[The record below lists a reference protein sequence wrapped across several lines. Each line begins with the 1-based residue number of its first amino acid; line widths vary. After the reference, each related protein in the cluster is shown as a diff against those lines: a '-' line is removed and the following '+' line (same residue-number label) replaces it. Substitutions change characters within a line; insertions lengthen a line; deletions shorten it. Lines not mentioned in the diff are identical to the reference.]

1 MRLERMRIQSPGLLV
16 STLDIRA
23 LSAAHRSR
31 RSTLLSTRPSGGER
45 TAIVTGAA
53 RGIGAATAM
62 ALAARGIAPAL
73 FVRDPGAAAG
83 IADKVRARGVA
94 CRVESCDVADY
105 GSVRAAV
112 ARTADA
118 WGRLDAVI
126 NNAGQVEPMRF
137 IADTDPAEWAH
148 AYAANVIGAYH
159 VVREALPLLLREGG
173 AVVNLSTGAAHTPRD
188 GWSAYCGS
196 KAALAMFTRSIAKEY
211 GDKGVFAYG
220 LQAGLVDT
228 EMQVSIRRA
237 GINEISRIPREQ
249 LDAPER
255 SANAIAWL
263 AAERPAEFAGQ
274 DLHVSH
280 PAFAEH
286 LDRPDGSPA

>member
-1 MRLERMRIQSPGLLV
+1 MSIRPGG
-16 STLDIRA
+16 S
-23 LSAAHRSR
+23 
-31 RSTLLSTRPSGGER
+31 EQR

-73 FVRDPGAAAG
+73 FVRDPGAASG
-83 IADKVRARGVA
+83 IAERIRDLGVA
-94 CRVESCDVADY
+94 CRVETSDVADY
-105 GSVRAAV
+105 GSVRAAL

-126 NNAGQVEPMRF
+126 NNAGTVEPMGF
-137 IADTDPAEWAH
+137 IADTDPADWAS
-148 AYAANVIGAYH
+148 AFAVNVVGAYY
-159 VVREALPLLLREGG
+159 VVREALPLLLAQGG

-188 GWSAYCGS
+188 GWSAYCGT
-196 KAALAMFTRSIAKEY
+196 KAALAMFTRNIAKEY
-211 GDKGVFAYG
+211 GDKGVFAYS
-220 LQAGLVDT
+220 LQPGMVDT
-228 EMQVSIRRA
+228 EMQVRIRRA

-249 LDAPER
+249 LDPPER
-255 SANAIAWL
+255 SANVIAWL
-263 AAERPAEFAGQ
+263 AAERPAKLAGQ

-286 LDRPDGSPA
+286 LDRPDGSPT

>member
-1 MRLERMRIQSPGLLV
+1 MG
-16 STLDIRA
+16 
-23 LSAAHRSR
+23 
-31 RSTLLSTRPSGGER
+31 
-45 TAIVTGAA
+45 
-53 RGIGAATAM
+53 
-62 ALAARGIAPAL
+62 
-73 FVRDPGAAAG
+73 
-83 IADKVRARGVA
+83 
-94 CRVESCDVADY
+94 
-105 GSVRAAV
+105 
-112 ARTADA
+112 
-118 WGRLDAVI
+118 
-126 NNAGQVEPMRF
+126 F
-137 IADTDPAEWAH
+137 IADTDPAEWAR
-148 AYAANVIGAYH
+148 AYAVNVIGAYH

-188 GWSAYCGS
+188 GWSAYCGC

-220 LQAGLVDT
+220 LQPGLVDT

-249 LDAPER
+249 LDPPER

-263 AAERPAEFAGQ
+263 AAERPAELAGQ

>member
-1 MRLERMRIQSPGLLV
+1 MG
-16 STLDIRA
+16 
-23 LSAAHRSR
+23 
-31 RSTLLSTRPSGGER
+31 
-45 TAIVTGAA
+45 
-53 RGIGAATAM
+53 
-62 ALAARGIAPAL
+62 
-73 FVRDPGAAAG
+73 
-83 IADKVRARGVA
+83 
-94 CRVESCDVADY
+94 
-105 GSVRAAV
+105 
-112 ARTADA
+112 
-118 WGRLDAVI
+118 
-126 NNAGQVEPMRF
+126 F
-137 IADTDPAEWAH
+137 IADTDPAEWAR
-148 AYAANVIGAYH
+148 AYAVNVIGAYH

-188 GWSAYCGS
+188 GWSAYCGT

-220 LQAGLVDT
+220 LQPGMVDT

-249 LDAPER
+249 LDPPER

-263 AAERPAEFAGQ
+263 ASERPAELAGQ

>member
-1 MRLERMRIQSPGLLV
+1 LN
-16 STLDIRA
+16 
-23 LSAAHRSR
+23 
-31 RSTLLSTRPSGGER
+31 TRPSGGER

-94 CRVESCDVADY
+94 CRVETCDVADHD
-105 GSVRAAV
+105 SVRAAV

-126 NNAGQVEPMRF
+126 NNAGTVEPMGF
-137 IADTDPAEWAH
+137 IADTDPAEWAR
-148 AYAANVIGAYH
+148 AYAVNVIGAYH

-188 GWSAYCGS
+188 GWSAYCGC

-220 LQAGLVDT
+220 LQPGLVDT

-249 LDAPER
+249 LDPPER

-263 AAERPAEFAGQ
+263 AAECPADLAGQ

-280 PAFAEH
+280 PAFA
-286 LDRPDGSPA
+286 DIVVPAQAETR

>member
-1 MRLERMRIQSPGLLV
+1 
-16 STLDIRA
+16 
-23 LSAAHRSR
+23 LSI
-31 RSTLLSTRPSGGER
+31 RPSSGER

-73 FVRDPGAAAG
+73 LVRDPGAATAV
-83 IADKVRARGVA
+83 ADTIRDHGVA
-94 CRVESCDVADY
+94 CRVEACDVADY

-118 WGRLDAVI
+118 WGRLDVVI
-126 NNAGQVEPMRF
+126 NNAGQIDPMGF
-137 IADTDPAEWAH
+137 IADTDPAEWAR
-148 AYAANVIGAYH
+148 AFAVNVVGAYH
-159 VVREALPLLLREGG
+159 VVREALPLLLKQGG
-173 AVVNLSTGAAHTPRD
+173 TVVNLSTGAAHTPRD

-211 GDKGVFAYG
+211 GDKGVFAYS
-220 LQAGLVDT
+220 LQPGLVDT
-228 EMQVSIRRA
+228 EMQVRIRRA
-237 GINEISRIPREQ
+237 GINEISRIPRAQ

-263 AAERPAEFAGQ
+263 AAERPADLVGQ

-280 PAFAEH
+280 PAFADH
-286 LDRPDGSPA
+286 LDPATGARA

>member
-1 MRLERMRIQSPGLLV
+1 LN
-16 STLDIRA
+16 
-23 LSAAHRSR
+23 
-31 RSTLLSTRPSGGER
+31 TRPSGGER

-73 FVRDPGAAAG
+73 FVRDPGAATG
-83 IADKVRARGVA
+83 IADKARARGVA
-94 CRVESCDVADY
+94 CRVEACDVADHA
-105 GSVRAAV
+105 SVRAAV

-118 WGRLDAVI
+118 WGRLDVVV
-126 NNAGQVEPMRF
+126 NNAGQVDPMGF
-137 IADTDPAEWAH
+137 IADTDPVEWAH
-148 AYAANVIGAYH
+148 AFAVNVIGAYH

-173 AVVNLSTGAAHTPRD
+173 AVVNLSTGAAQTPRD
-188 GWSAYCGS
+188 GWSAYCGT

-211 GDKGVFAYG
+211 GDKGVSAYG
-220 LQAGLVDT
+220 LQPGMVDT
-228 EMQVSIRRA
+228 EMQVRIRRA

-249 LDAPER
+249 LDAPGR

-263 AAERPAEFAGQ
+263 AVERPADLAGQ

-286 LDRPDGSPA
+286 LDRPD

>member
-1 MRLERMRIQSPGLLV
+1 MRGFIL
-16 STLDIRA
+16 
-23 LSAAHRSR
+23 AANPR
-31 RSTLLSTRPSGGER
+31 RPTLLNIRPSGSEQR

-53 RGIGAATAM
+53 RGIGAATAL

-73 FVRDPGAAAG
+73 LVRDATAATG
-83 IADKVRARGVA
+83 IADSIRDRGVA
-94 CRVESCDVADY
+94 CRVETCDVADY

-118 WGRLDAVI
+118 WGRLDVVI
-126 NNAGQVEPMRF
+126 NNAGQIDPMGF
-137 IADTDPAEWAH
+137 IADTDPADWAR
-148 AYAANVIGAYH
+148 AFAVNVVGAYH
-159 VVREALPLLLREGG
+159 VVREALPLLLRQGG

-196 KAALAMFTRSIAKEY
+196 KAALAMLTRSIAKEY
-211 GDKGVFAYG
+211 GDKGVFAYS
-220 LQAGLVDT
+220 LQPGLVDT
-228 EMQVSIRRA
+228 EMQGRIRRA

-249 LDAPER
+249 LDPPER

-263 AAERPAEFAGQ
+263 AAERPADLVGQ

-280 PAFAEH
+280 PAFAGH
-286 LDRPDGSPA
+286 LAPAAGGRA

>member
-1 MRLERMRIQSPGLLV
+1 MN
-16 STLDIRA
+16 
-23 LSAAHRSR
+23 
-31 RSTLLSTRPSGGER
+31 TRPSGGER

-73 FVRDPGAAAG
+73 FVRDP
-83 IADKVRARGVA
+83 
-94 CRVESCDVADY
+94 DY

-118 WGRLDAVI
+118 WGRLDVVV
-126 NNAGQVEPMRF
+126 NNAGTVEPMGF
-137 IADTDPAEWAH
+137 IADTDPAEWAR
-148 AYAANVIGAYH
+148 AYAVNVIGAYH

-188 GWSAYCGS
+188 GWSAYCGC

-220 LQAGLVDT
+220 LQPGLVDT

-249 LDAPER
+249 LDPPER

-263 AAERPAEFAGQ
+263 AAECPADLAGQ

-280 PAFAEH
+280 PAFA
-286 LDRPDGSPA
+286 DIVVPAQAETR